1 MFGTVALAL
10 VVSARAQDLE
20 PEARLAGAIRL
31 YLAGDPVTAR
41 QQIQGLLAVGP
52 DLDPALRRKAM
63 AYLGDILYA
72 EQGPE
77 AARSTFESL
86 LAESPDYAMDPFEHP
101 PEVCAYFEDLR
112 RRTVPVA
119 PPTFPTPAPSEE
131 PWPWTVLLP
140 GGAYYFAEG
149 RPAPGVGF
157 GTLQLVGLGVSVFT
171 YVQLKDDERE
181 QMGQDDYDDFTR
193 LATINRA
200 AATVGWVAY
209 VVPVALETTAWTQR
223 RGRVAV
229 GVGPGSLTVSGTF

>member
-1 MFGTVALAL
+1 MFGTAALAL

-41 QQIQGLLAVGP
+41 QQIQGLLAAS

-86 LAESPDYAMDPFEHP
+86 LADAPDYAMDPFEHP

-112 RRTVPVA
+112 KRSVPIA
-119 PPTFPTPAPSEE
+119 PPTFPAPAPSEE

-140 GGAYYFAEG
+140 GGAHYFAEG

-171 YVQLKDDERE
+171 YVQL
-181 QMGQDDYDDFTR
+181 QDDYLQGMLKEDRDEYLR
-193 LATINRA
+193 VVTINRA
-200 AATVGWVAY
+200 AAAVGWVAY
-209 VVPVALETTAWTQR
+209 VAPIALETTAWTQR